1 MLAEIQKIPLAIF
14 PEKLYNTIIKET
26 TGKRKPCGQLRIKQ
40 EENYMI
46 ELGTKQ
52 KLLVVKKVE
61 FGVYLAEDKNADAK
75 DRVLLPGRQVPEGTK
90 EGDELTVFLYKDSS
104 DRPIATTKEPLIML
118 GETAVLKVKQVTK
131 IGAFLDWGLEK
142 DLLLPYHEQTLRVRE
157 GEDCLVALYLDK
169 SSRLCATMKV
179 YHYLSKRTPYVA
191 GDQVKGRVYEISQ
204 KFGVFV
210 AVDDKYS
217 ALIPAREAA
226 GKYRP
231 GTILDL
237 RVTEV
242 KEDGKM
248 NVSDRQKAYLQINE
262 DAEMVMSVIDEF
274 AGILPFDDK
283 ASPEVIKREF
293 GLSKN
298 AFKRAIGHL
307 LKEKKIEIRER
318 RIYRL

>member
-1 MLAEIQKIPLAIF
+1 
-14 PEKLYNTIIKET
+14 
-26 TGKRKPCGQLRIKQ
+26 
-40 EENYMI
+40 MI
-46 ELGTKQ
+46 ELGKKQ
-52 KLLVVKKVE
+52 TLTVVKTVD
-61 FGVYLAEDKNADAK
+61 FGIYLAEDKNADAEN
-75 DRVLLPGRQVPEGTK
+75 RVLLPKKQVPEGTK
-90 EGDELTVFLYKDSS
+90 TGDTLEVFIYKDSQ
-104 DRPIATTKEPLIML
+104 DRLIATTREPKLQV
-118 GETAVLKVKQVTK
+118 GQTALLKVVQVTK

-157 GEDCLVALYLDK
+157 GEECLVALYVDK

-179 YHYLSKRTPYVA
+179 YHYLSTRTPYVV
-191 GDQVKGRVYEISQ
+191 GDTVKGRVYEISER
-204 KFGVFV
+204 FGVFV

-231 GTILDL
+231 GQILEL

-248 NVSDRQKAYLQINE
+248 NVTDRQKAYLQLNE
-262 DAEMVMSVIDEF
+262 DAEMVLGVIHEF
-274 AGILPFDDK
+274 ASVLPFDDK

-298 AFKRAIGHL
+298 AFKRAVGHL
-307 LKEKKIEIRER
+307 LKEGKIEIRER
-318 RIYRL
+318 RIYAKNE